1 MYLKNKMN
9 NKYRLGNKKIYN
21 VNVFILNLKKCIFY
35 KWLMYFLINVVV
47 VLRGKIFLIYVR
59 NNIMN

>member
-9 NKYRLGNKKIYN
+9 NKYRLGNKKNYN

-35 KWLMYFLINVVV
+35 KWLEYFLINVVV

>member
-35 KWLMYFLINVVV
+35 KWLEYFLINVVV